1 MEAMQRDP
9 VINGVD
15 TRAMNQT
22 VDAIRTDPALA
33 QFKFRAK
40 NRAILGGH
48 NQSEVKEFYGAKQ
61 EHRTDK
67 EPFILDND
75 EPPILLSGD
84 TGPNPVEYVIQALL
98 ACMTTTTVY
107 KAAAQGIEIESVRS
121 EVEGDIDL
129 RGMLGLDPKVRP
141 GYQEIRATLRIKTK
155 GPKDKVRD
163 LHRFSPVY
171 DTLARPVPIKVEIKF
186 ED

>member
-1 MEAMQRDP
+1 MKTIQQSK

-15 TRAMNQT
+15 TMALNQT
-22 VDAIRTDPALA
+22 VAAIKTDPELA

-40 NRAILGGH
+40 NRTIHGGH

-61 EHRTDK
+61 EHRADK
-67 EPFILDND
+67 EPFVLDND
-75 EPPILLSGD
+75 EPHVLLSGD
-84 TGPNPVEYVIQALL
+84 VGPNPVEYAIQALL
-98 ACMTTTTVY
+98 GCMTTTTMY
-107 KAAAQGIEIESVRS
+107 KAAAQGIEIESIRS

-129 RGMLGLDPKVRP
+129 HGLLGLDPDVRP

-155 GPKDKVRD
+155 GPADKIRN
-163 LHRFSPVY
+163 LYRFSPVY
-171 DTLARPVPIKVEIKF
+171 DTLSRPVPIKIDVQF